1 MQQKNQ
7 VNRYFQAQYIDINIY
22 GHWRQI
28 VLTNFQRRKRTDQRQ
43 EQQNNVSMQQT
54 QGKQNIVLKWK
65 SGPFAVTVMWKS
77 WVEKEEKE
85 MIILK

>member
-43 EQQNNVSMQQT
+43 EQQNNVAMQQT
-54 QGKQNIVLKWK
+54 QGKQNIVLK
-65 SGPFAVTVMWKS
+65 
-77 WVEKEEKE
+77 
-85 MIILK
+85 